1 VSILNHYLHLWT
13 VWLKSLELKLTH
25 RGFTVNRFANL
36 DHLKSLLD
44 QHRPLPS
51 AIVKNLQEELIL
63 RWTYNS
69 NAIEGNTLTLQETKV
84 ALEGIT
90 IGGKTM
96 REHFEAINHKEA
108 ILYVEALVQEN
119 EPLTE
124 WEIKSIHSLVLK
136 NIDDSNAG
144 KYRNT
149 NVLISG
155 ATHRPPDHLN
165 VSDNMAAFINWYQ
178 NEAQILHPVERA
190 ARVHADFVGIH
201 PFIDGNGRTSRLLMN
216 LELMKS
222 GFPPI
227 VIKVEDRLEYYKAL
241 DEAHTTENYEPFID
255 LIAKAS
261 QQSFEPYWFVLG
273 IKP

>member
-1 VSILNHYLHLWT
+1 MS
-13 VWLKSLELKLTH
+13 
-25 RGFTVNRFANL
+25 RFAHL
-36 DHLKSLLD
+36 DHLKSILD

-51 AIVKNLQEELIL
+51 ATVKNLQEELIL

-108 ILYVEALVQEN
+108 ILYVESLVQDAK
-119 EPLTE
+119 PLSE
-124 WEIKSIHSLVLK
+124 WEIKSIYSLILK

-144 KYRNT
+144 KYRST

-155 ATHRPPDHLN
+155 AEHRPPEYLSVPDKMT
-165 VSDNMAAFINWYQ
+165 SFIQWYS
-178 NEAQILHPVERA
+178 NEGQALHPIERA
-190 ARVHADFVGIH
+190 ARLHADFVAIH
-201 PFIDGNGRTSRLLMN
+201 PFVDGNGRTSRLLLN

-222 GFPPI
+222 GFPSV
-227 VIKVEDRLEYYKAL
+227 VIKVENRLEYYKAL
-241 DEAHTTENYEPFID
+241 GLAHTSGNYEPFID
-255 LIAKAS
+255 LVANACEE
-261 QQSFEPYWFVLG
+261 SFEPYWFVLG
-273 IKP
+273 IQP

>member
-1 VSILNHYLHLWT
+1 M
-13 VWLKSLELKLTH
+13 
-25 RGFTVNRFANL
+25 NRFETL
-36 DHLKSLLD
+36 DRLKVILD
-44 QHRPLPS
+44 EHRPLPPE
-51 AIVKNLQEELIL
+51 AVKNLREELIL

-108 ILYVEALVQEN
+108 ILYVESLMQEN
-119 EPLTE
+119 KGLSE
-124 WEIKSIHSLVLK
+124 WEIKSIHALVLK
-136 NIDDSNAG
+136 NIDHENAG
-144 KYRNT
+144 KYRSI

-155 ATHRPPDHLN
+155 AQHRPCDHFQ
-165 VSDNMAAFINWYQ
+165 VSEKMEKFIDWY
-178 NEAQILHPVERA
+178 NTDGQILHPIERA

-222 GFPPI
+222 GFPP
-227 VIKVEDRLEYYKAL
+227 VIIRVENRLDYYKAL
-241 DEAHTTENYEPFID
+241 DTAHTSGNYDPFIN
-255 LIAKAS
+255 LVAQAA
-261 QQSFEPYWFVLG
+261 QESFEPYFFVMG
-273 IKP
+273 IQ

>member
-1 VSILNHYLHLWT
+1 M
-13 VWLKSLELKLTH
+13 
-25 RGFTVNRFANL
+25 NRFETL
-36 DHLKSLLD
+36 DRLKVILD
-44 QHRPLPS
+44 KHRPLPPE
-51 AIVKNLQEELIL
+51 AVKNLREELIL

-108 ILYVEALVQEN
+108 ILYVESLVQEN
-119 EPLTE
+119 TPLTE
-124 WEIKSIHSLVLK
+124 WEIKSIHALVLK
-136 NIDDSNAG
+136 NIDSDNAG
-144 KYRNT
+144 KYRSI

-155 ATHRPPDHLN
+155 AQHRPCDHFQ
-165 VSDNMAAFINWYQ
+165 VSEKMEKFIDWY
-178 NEAQILHPVERA
+178 NTDGQILHPIERA

-222 GFPPI
+222 GFPPV
-227 VIKVEDRLEYYKAL
+227 VIRVENRLDYYKAL
-241 DEAHTTENYEPFID
+241 DSAHTSGNYDPFIN
-255 LIAKAS
+255 LVAQAA
-261 QQSFEPYWFVLG
+261 QESFEPYFFVMG
-273 IKP
+273 IQ